1 MTQDNNC
8 SNSARHKLSLMGV
21 IVTLG
26 IVFGDI
32 GTSPLYVMKA
42 IVRAGNPVNA
52 EYIIGAVSCIIWTLT
67 LQTTVKYVLI
77 ALRADN
83 KGEGGI
89 LALYALIRRH
99 SRKWF
104 YFLAI
109 VGASTLIADGVITPS
124 ITVLSAIEG
133 LKVYEPGTPVVPIA
147 LCIVTVLFFI
157 QQFGTNMIGK
167 LFGPLMLLWF
177 SMLGVLGAMH
187 IGDYIPIL
195 QAFNPLHAIRLLTSN
210 PEWFLILGAVFLCT
224 TGAEAL
230 YSDLGHCGINNIRTS
245 WAFVK
250 VMLILNYLG
259 QGAWIIAHVNNL
271 TSGLNPFYAIM
282 PHGMLFFGIVMATIA
297 AIIASQALISG
308 SFTIFSEAM
317 NLKFWPRQKIKYPTD
332 VKGQLY
338 IPFVNMSLFILCVI
352 VILFFQSSERME
364 AAYGLSIT
372 ITMLMTTFLLS
383 AYLTIRRVN
392 RWLTLLFLIVFVGL
406 ESIFFVANMAK
417 FMNGGWVTMLLASV
431 MIAIMYVW
439 YNATTIRNS
448 QIQIRDVRE
457 SFSIISDIKNDD
469 SIPKYATNIVY
480 LTKLGGKY
488 DIEQKILYSI
498 INKHPMRAD
507 HYFLLHIDYQ
517 DSPSTLEYDVTTLVP
532 DTLYRINL
540 RLGFRIHPLVN
551 RYFRQII
558 EDMVAKNEFSL
569 ASSYPSLAKHNVMG
583 NFVFVLINRIY
594 STFAS
599 FSFKER
605 LIMDAYE
612 WIDHLKLSMTRSLGL
627 NTSNVLIENVP
638 LTLKSH
644 AKKVGNSIPRVERIE
659 ENGGLPLNPNC

>member
-1 MTQDNNC
+1 MTRDNNC

-109 VGASTLIADGVITPS
+109 IGASTLIADGVITPS

-133 LKVYEPGTPVVPIA
+133 LKVYEPETPVVPIA

-250 VMLILNYLG
+250 IMLILNYLG
-259 QGAWIIAHVNNL
+259 QGAWIIAHVDNL

-338 IPFVNMSLFILCVI
+338 IPFVNMSLYILCVI
-352 VILFFQSSERME
+352 VILFFESSERME

-372 ITMLMTTFLLS
+372 ITMLMTTLLLS
-383 AYLTIRRVN
+383 AYLTIHRVN
-392 RWLTLLFLIVFVGL
+392 RWLISLFLIVFVGL
-406 ESIFFVANMAK
+406 ESIFFIANMAK

-431 MIAIMYVW
+431 MIIIMYVW
-439 YNATTIRNS
+439 YNATTIRNA
-448 QIQIRDVRE
+448 QIQIRDIRK

-469 SIPKYATNIVY
+469 TIPKYATNIVY
-480 LTKLGGKY
+480 LSKLGGKY

-517 DSPSTLEYDVTTLVP
+517 DSPSTLEYDVTTLIP

-540 RLGFRIHPLVN
+540 RLGFRVHPLVN

-558 EDMVAKNEFSL
+558 EDMVAKDGFSL
-569 ASSYPSLAKHNVMG
+569 ASSYPSLAKHDVMG
-583 NFVFVLINRIY
+583 NFVFVLINRLY
-594 STFAS
+594 ATFTS

-612 WIDHLKLSMTRSLGL
+612 WIDRLKLSMTRSLGL

-638 LTLKSH
+638 LVVRSH
-644 AKKVGNSIPRVERIE
+644 AKQAKNGIPRVERIE
-659 ENGGLPLNPNC
+659 EDAE

>member
-1 MTQDNNC
+1 MTRDNNC

-109 VGASTLIADGVITPS
+109 IGASTLIADGVITPS

-133 LKVYEPGTPVVPIA
+133 LKVYEPETPVVPIA

-259 QGAWIIAHVNNL
+259 QGAWIIAHVDNL

-383 AYLTIRRVN
+383 AYLTIRRVS

-457 SFSIISDIKNDD
+457 SFSIISDIKNDE

-558 EDMVAKNEFSL
+558 EDMVAKDGFSL

-659 ENGGLPLNPNC
+659 ENEGFH

>member
-1 MTQDNNC
+1 MTRDNNC

-52 EYIIGAVSCIIWTLT
+52 EYIIGTVSCIIWTLT

-109 VGASTLIADGVITPS
+109 IGASTLIADGVITPS

-133 LKVYEPGTPVVPIA
+133 LKVYEPETPVVPIA

-406 ESIFFVANMAK
+406 ESIFFIANMAK

-612 WIDHLKLSMTRSLGL
+612 WIDHLKLSMTRSLSL

>member
-1 MTQDNNC
+1 
-8 SNSARHKLSLMGV
+8 MGV

-109 VGASTLIADGVITPS
+109 IGASTLIADGVITPS

-133 LKVYEPGTPVVPIA
+133 LKVYEPETPVVPIA

-259 QGAWIIAHVNNL
+259 QGAWIIAHVENL

-558 EDMVAKNEFSL
+558 EDMVAKDGFSL

-612 WIDHLKLSMTRSLGL
+612 WIDHLKLSMIRSLGL

-659 ENGGLPLNPNC
+659 ENEGFH

>member
-1 MTQDNNC
+1 MTRDNNC
-8 SNSARHKLSLMGV
+8 SNSARHKLSLIGV

-109 VGASTLIADGVITPS
+109 IGASTLIADGVITPS

-133 LKVYEPGTPVVPIA
+133 LKVYEPETPVVPIA

-259 QGAWIIAHVNNL
+259 QGAWIIAHVENL

-457 SFSIISDIKNDD
+457 SFSIISDIKNDE

-558 EDMVAKNEFSL
+558 EDMVAKDGFSL

-594 STFAS
+594 STFTS

-659 ENGGLPLNPNC
+659 ENEGFH